1 MSETLFINGVWRE
14 ATGGA
19 QMPVTNPATGEKL
32 QVIASAADVD
42 VLHALESAQA
52 AFAVWSQM
60 AAREK
65 AAIMHRAMAIFRDEM
80 LDDAARLLTQEHGKP
95 LNDSYKEC
103 RYSAD
108 VIDYYADEARRVA
121 GTHFTGDIGPTHSF
135 VFKQPV
141 GVVGA
146 IVPWNFPVDLLA
158 WKLGPGLAA
167 GCTFVVKPSELAPFA
182 AMKFVE
188 AFNRAGIP
196 DGVINVVTG
205 GPEVGKALVQH
216 PLTNKIAFTGSNAV
230 GRWIAEHAGRQL
242 KPVTLE
248 LGGSAPFIVCKDAD
262 LDIAVPEA
270 LRRTYSHT
278 GQICISVNRIFVQR
292 DVFEP
297 FADRFAEAAAKL
309 RVTANGLEDV
319 DADMGPIITESGLQK
334 VQQHV
339 ADAISRGATLCV
351 GGAVP
356 DGEQYEKGYFYSPT
370 VLTDVKMDMAVMRE
384 ETFGPV
390 APIAQFNTVQEA
402 ITMAND
408 TPYGLAAYIYTADLD
423 TAFYAARQIKA
434 GGVGINVNDVTEIR
448 APFGGMKQSGLG
460 RELGE
465 PGLDAYM
472 DIKHV
477 RYRHRPPKG

>member
-32 QVIASAADVD
+32 QVIANAADVD

-52 AFAVWSQM
+52 AFAAWSQM
-60 AAREK
+60 PAREK
-65 AAIMHRAMAIFRDEM
+65 AAIMHRAMAIFREEM

-121 GTHFTGDIGPTHSF
+121 GTHFSGDIGPTHSF

-230 GRWIAEHAGRQL
+230 GRWIAEHAGKQL

-319 DADMGPIITESGLQK
+319 DADMGPIITENGLQK

-339 ADAISRGATLCV
+339 ADAISRGAKLRV
-351 GGAVP
+351 GGAIP
-356 DGEQYEKGYFYSPT
+356 DGEQYAKGYFYRPT
-370 VLTDVKMDMAVMRE
+370 VLTDINMDMQVMRE

-402 ITMAND
+402 INMANN
-408 TPYGLAAYIYTADLD
+408 TPYGLAAYFYTSDLD

-434 GGVGINVNDVTEIR
+434 GGVGINVNDVTDIR
-448 APFGGMKQSGLG
+448 GPFGGMKQSGLG

>member
-19 QMPVTNPATGEKL
+19 TLPVTNPATGDNI
-32 QVIASAADVD
+32 QVIADASEVD
-42 VLHALESAQA
+42 VLHALESAQV
-52 AFAVWSQM
+52 AFPVWSQM
-60 AAREK
+60 PTREK
-65 AAIMHRAMAIFRDEM
+65 ATIMHRAMTLFRNEM
-80 LDDAARLLTQEHGKP
+80 LNDAARMLTQEHGKP

-108 VIDYYADEARRVA
+108 VIDFYADEARRIT
-121 GTHFTGDIGPTHSF
+121 GTHFSGDIGPTHSF

-167 GCTFVVKPSELAPFA
+167 GCTFVIKPSELAPFA

-188 AFNRAGIP
+188 AFKRAGIP

-205 GPEVGKALVQH
+205 GPGVGKALVTH
-216 PLTNKIAFTGSNAV
+216 PLTNKIAFTGSTAV
-230 GRWIAEHAGRQL
+230 GRWIAEHAGQQL

-309 RVTANGLEDV
+309 RVTANGLQDV
-319 DADMGPIITESGLQK
+319 DADMGPIITESGLNK
-334 VQQHV
+334 IRQHV
-339 ADAISRGATLCV
+339 ADAIDKGAKLRV
-351 GGAVP
+351 GGASP
-356 DGEQYEKGYFYSPT
+356 DGEAYKGGYFYSPT
-370 VLTDVKMDMAVMRE
+370 VLTDITMDMAVMRE

-390 APIAQFNTVQEA
+390 APIVQFDTVENAVQ
-402 ITMAND
+402 MANN
-408 TPYGLAAYIYTADLD
+408 TPYGLAAYVYTADLD
-423 TAFYAARQIKA
+423 TAFYAAQHIKA

>member
-32 QVIASAADVD
+32 QVIANAADVD

-52 AFAVWSQM
+52 AFRVWSQIP
-60 AAREK
+60 AREK
-65 AAIMHRAMAIFRDEM
+65 AAIMHRAMTIFREEM

-121 GTHFTGDIGPTHSF
+121 GTHFSGDIGPTHSF

-188 AFNRAGIP
+188 AFNRAGIL

-230 GRWIAEHAGRQL
+230 GRWIAEHAGKQL

-319 DADMGPIITESGLQK
+319 DADMGPIITENGLQK

-356 DGEQYEKGYFYSPT
+356 DGEQYEKGYFYRPT
-370 VLTDVKMDMAVMRE
+370 VLTDINMDMQVMRE

-402 ITMAND
+402 ITMANN

-434 GGVGINVNDVTEIR
+434 GGVGINVNDVTDIR
-448 APFGGMKQSGLG
+448 GPFGGMKQSGLG